1 MHANM
6 AVIIIAAALL
16 ELTSAVMYYSAQ
28 RELKTAVDQL
38 SMQEMNSIYL
48 TIRNKLAK
56 VEVTLDNMA
65 WVVAADLDE
74 PDSLLRATRQL
85 VLHTPDILGS
95 SVTCVPNLFPQKGYW
110 YEPYS
115 VRSPDGSILSM
126 LLGSPHHDYTKSE
139 FFTGALSK
147 GSGRWCE
154 PYLDSDGAHAKV
166 TTYSVP
172 VRDAEGN
179 IVAVINADISLHWLS
194 NLLNCDKVYSS
205 TQRFL
210 VTGNYNLLAGQDG
223 PLFRSALH
231 HLKADDDKKGYVLL
245 KDDQG
250 KKKHV
255 YFTPVGGKTHWFII
269 NVLDDSDVYS
279 QLRSIRLV
287 LLLPLMI
294 GLFFAA
300 FVVYRTS
307 RNLDNLRKANA
318 EKDRMGAELDVASR
332 IQQNMLP
339 QQQLSDHRLEL
350 SATLIPAKEVGGD
363 LYDYHLRD
371 DKLFFYIGDVSGK
384 GAPAA
389 LFMAVVQTKF
399 RDFSAQLDDPAAIM
413 HNINL
418 GCCLNNKS
426 CMFATMFIGVL
437 DLSSGLLRYCN
448 AGHDTPFLDA
458 SPLPLL
464 PHLPVGAFEDTA
476 YCDQEIRME
485 RGSTLFLYT
494 DGLTEAMNSR
504 HEQFGIDRLRNVLT
518 TLHPP
523 LSTLRSLHSSLSAF
537 VKDAPQSDDLTMLA
551 IRYSPTPPTSPH
563 SALRTPH
570 STLLIHN
577 RLDEVAKLSDF
588 IKTVSEELNLEPSW
602 AFQLRLAVEEAVVN
616 IIQYAYPDPEGGS
629 IEVQVSSDE
638 RSLTI
643 VIIDSGVPF
652 DPTGDAP
659 LPPKEGQRGGWGI
672 PLMLQLMDTVNYQRY
687 NNQNILTLTKKYLPS

>member
-139 FFTGALSK
+139 FFTGPVSK
-147 GSGRWCE
+147 GSGCWCE

-172 VRDAEGN
+172 VRDAEGT

-194 NLLNCDKVYSS
+194 DLLNRDKVYSS

-210 VTGNYNLLAGQDG
+210 VTGNFNLLAGQDG

-504 HEQFGIDRLRNVLT
+504 HEQFGIDRLRKVLSDFR
-518 TLHPP
+518 PP
-523 LSTLRSLHSSLSAF
+523 TSDLLPLLSTHLSAF
-537 VKDAPQSDDLTMLA
+537 VKNAAQSDDLTMLA
-551 IRYSPTPPTSPH
+551 IRYLPLQEDAP
-563 SALRTPH
+563 LLQ
-570 STLLIHN
+570 TLLIRNH
-577 RLDEVAKLSDF
+577 LQDVAKLSEF
-588 IKTVSEELNLEPSW
+588 IKTVSEKLNLEKSW
-602 AFQLRLAVEEAVVN
+602 AYQLRLAVEEAVVN
-616 IIQYAYPDPEGGS
+616 VIQYAYGDEKEGS
-629 IEVQVSSDE
+629 VQVQVFSDDQA
-638 RSLTI
+638 LKI
-643 VIIDSGVPF
+643 VIIDSGIPF
-652 DPTGDAP
+652 DPTRHAP
-659 LPPKEGQRGGWGI
+659 LHPQERQTGGWGI
-672 PLMLQLMDTVNYQRY
+672 PLILQLMDSVNYQRY